1 MIRKITMRSIVFSLL
16 LSLVV
21 SGSIKLLAKN
31 QAVLDKLGINKGIC
45 VVSNDSHC
53 ELAIRLVNSSDLL
66 VYVHVLTEAQRL
78 TACQAADAAGLY
90 GTRIYVG
97 YTGSGKIQLANNIAD
112 GVVVKGD
119 LAGIS
124 RKETLRVMRPGA
136 KALLGKE
143 ILTKPIPDGIDDWS
157 HHYHGP
163 DNNPQSNDQIAKA
176 PFLTQFISVPRYS
189 AIPQTTVAS
198 AGRIFMAFG
207 HVAWK
212 ERAEPWLDTLIAVN
226 GYNGTILWKRKLRSG
241 IMVDRSTMIATPEI
255 LYLADHEA
263 CQRIDAATGQLIDRI
278 TVPADLSGGTF
289 WKWMALE
296 KGVLYALIGEQEA
309 PDPVKRWK
317 RTVGGWPWN
326 QISDGFNAHD
336 PKSFQPNTWQ
346 RLEKFSEKDYQ
357 WGFGKTLLAID
368 VQTKE
373 VLWHHHEK
381 QLIDS
386 RAVCMKNGRL
396 YFSRFSSYIGCLDT
410 RTGREIWRKTAEKN
424 PELFK
429 AIGPYCPFEFA
440 RTGWRTTIYARCS
453 DDALYFVGPQVFN
466 LTAISGRDGHHL
478 WTYHA
483 QRNPHVLIRDD
494 GLYITGASGLAGDTN
509 KLEPNTGKILKR
521 YNIARV
527 SCTRTTGSADS
538 IYFRGG
544 GDGTIQLDPVTG
556 NRQWI
561 SPMRPSCFVGT
572 LVANGQLYWMP
583 GTCDCNL
590 QMFGLICC
598 APAGDFQFDQTA
610 EQSHRLK
617 TWITSDGQVA
627 VFRQSPDDWPT
638 YRANNAR
645 TATTRAAVPRSSSLL
660 WTFKP
665 KATFEATAPVTAG
678 GLVFLSGS
686 DGIVRAIDMA
696 TGHPRW
702 IAYTGGPV
710 RYPPSVSDG
719 RVFVGSGD
727 GYAYA
732 FEAATGKILWRFRA
746 APTESKIPVYGSL
759 QSRWPVAT
767 GILVSN
773 NVAYFA
779 AGMNNYDGTHVY
791 ALDTASTDIKWQN
804 NNTGGTGTSV
814 GVQGDLMLFEGKLY
828 LAGGNAASP
837 AVFDIT
843 NGHCL
848 DAGKKHR
855 SGRELRLSI
864 SKNKNR
870 EMVKRQVEAVGQPFY
885 SIPSSPVFR
894 RTWAQGKGLELEW
907 PDQIVTTAN
916 VNLLV
921 RQVRDGWRL
930 VAQKKPSGNT
940 LWEQLLPTE
949 PIRWGIA
956 VDARGRIVVVLRDS
970 RVLCFGSST
979 LQEKIAGRY

>member
-1 MIRKITMRSIVFSLL
+1 MKRKTTMRSIVSSLFL
-16 LSLVV
+16 ALVV
-21 SGSIKLLAKN
+21 AGSSNLYAN
-31 QAVLDKLGINKGIC
+31 SQAVLDKLGINRGIC
-45 VVSNDSHC
+45 IVCDDSHC

-66 VYVHVLTEAQRL
+66 VYVHVLTEAQRQ

-97 YTGSGKIQLANNIAD
+97 YARNGEIQLADNIAD
-112 GVVVKGD
+112 GVVAKGD
-119 LAGIS
+119 PASIS
-124 RKETLRVMRPGA
+124 RTEALRVMRPGA

-143 ILTKPIPDGIDDWS
+143 VLTKPIPDGIDDWS

-163 DNNPQSNDQIAKA
+163 DNNPQSNDQIAQA
-176 PFLTQFISVPRYS
+176 PFLTQFIGVPRYS
-189 AIPQTTVAS
+189 AIPQTTVVS

-241 IMVDRSTMIATPEI
+241 IMIDRSTMIATPEV

-263 CQRIDAATGQLIDRI
+263 CQRIDAATGRLIDRI
-278 TVPADLSGGTF
+278 TVPTDLSGGTF

-296 KGVLYALIGEQEA
+296 KGVLYALLGEQEA

-317 RTVGGWPWN
+317 RTVGGWPWG
-326 QISDGFNAHD
+326 QISDGFNAQD
-336 PKSFQPNTWQ
+336 PESFQPNTWQ

-357 WGFGKTLLAID
+357 WGFAKTLLAID

-381 QLIDS
+381 QSIDS

-410 RTGREIWRKTAEKN
+410 RTGKEIWRKTAEKDA
-424 PELFK
+424 ELFK

-453 DDALYFVGPQVFN
+453 DDALYLVGPQVFD
-466 LTAISGRDGHHL
+466 LTAIAGQDGHHL

-494 GLYITGASGLAGDTN
+494 GLYITGASGLSGDTN
-509 KLEPNTGKILKR
+509 KLEPLTGDILKS

-544 GDGTIQLDPVTG
+544 GDGTIQLDPATS

-598 APAGDFQFDQTA
+598 APAGDFQFNQAA
-610 EQSHRLK
+610 EQSYGLE
-617 TWITSDGQVA
+617 TWIAGDEQVVA
-627 VFRQSPDDWPT
+627 FRQSPDDWPT
-638 YRANNAR
+638 YRADNAR
-645 TATTRAAVPRSSSLL
+645 TATTRATVPTSSRLL
-660 WTFKP
+660 WTFTP
-665 KATFEATAPVTAG
+665 KATFGATAPVTAG
-678 GLVFLSGS
+678 GSVFLSGS
-686 DGIVRAIDMA
+686 DGIVRALDMA
-696 TGHPRW
+696 TGRPRW
-702 IAYTGGPV
+702 TAYTGGAV
-710 RYPPSVSDG
+710 RYPPSVSDR

-732 FEAATGKILWRFRA
+732 FEAATGKLLWRFRA
-746 APTESKIPVYGSL
+746 APTERKIPVYGSL
-759 QSRWPVAT
+759 QSTWPVAT
-767 GILVSN
+767 GVLVSN

-791 ALDTASTDIKWQN
+791 ALHTESGAIKWQN
-804 NNTGGTGTSV
+804 NDMGGTGASV
-814 GVQGDLMLFEGKLY
+814 SVQGDLLLYEDKLY

-837 AVFDIT
+837 AVFDII
-843 NGHCL
+843 NGRCL
-848 DAGKKHR
+848 DAGKKNR
-855 SGRELRLSI
+855 SGRELGLTA
-864 SKNKNR
+864 SKNKDG
-870 EMVKRQVEAVGQPFY
+870 ETVKRHVVAVGQPFY

-907 PDQIVTTAN
+907 PDPIVATAN
-916 VNLLV
+916 LNLLV
-921 RQVRDGWRL
+921 RQARDGWRL
-930 VAQKKPSGNT
+930 VAQAPSGNT
-940 LWEQLLPTE
+940 LWEQPLPTE
-949 PIRWGIA
+949 PIRWGVA

-970 RVLCFGSST
+970 RVLCFGSSAQ
-979 LQEKIAGRY
+979 QENIAG